1 LCNTDCLLTE
11 RIKPLMKLSPFP
23 GMDPFLERP
32 AKWASVHTRLIN
44 AISDQLADALAP
56 HFYVEIEERVILTLS
71 TMPEIKQQIEPD
83 VYLVR
88 SGQAPVAQAPARQI
102 TTPTVVEAM
111 YTEEIRQRYLEI
123 RDTTNREVVTTLELL
138 SPFNKAAGQRGRID
152 FLDKRQKV
160 MASTVHWIE
169 IDLLRA
175 GVRPPEVANKS
186 DYYTLLK
193 RAGVFGQFE
202 VWYIDLRDPL
212 PTIAVPLRPPF
223 ADAALDLQEALADMY
238 RRAHYAESI
247 DYSAEIPP
255 PKLSP
260 ADKRWAQQR
269 IENWLQA

>member
-1 LCNTDCLLTE
+1 
-11 RIKPLMKLSPFP
+11 MKLSPFP

-32 AKWASVHTRLIN
+32 AKWSSVHTRLIN

-56 HFYVEIEERVILTLS
+56 HFYVEIEERVTLTLS

-88 SGQAPVAQAPARQI
+88 SGQVPVVQAPARQI

-123 RDTTNREVVTTLELL
+123 RDTANREVVTTLELL

-152 FLDKRQKV
+152 FMDKRQKV
-160 MASTVHWIE
+160 MASNVHWIE

-175 GVRPPEVANKS
+175 GVRPPEVADKS
-186 DYYTLLK
+186 DYYSLLR
-193 RAGVFGQFE
+193 RAGVLGQFE
-202 VWYIDLRDPL
+202 VWYIDLRESL

-223 ADAALDLQEALADMY
+223 VDAALDLQEAFTNMY

-247 DYSAEIPP
+247 DYTAEIPAP
-255 PKLSP
+255 RLPP
-260 ADKRWAQQR
+260 ADERWVRQC
-269 IENWLQA
+269 IETWLR